1 MPTYLTRLI
10 PLASIVLLQIPTAI
24 PASAAPNCTIK
35 VCVKVYTD
43 PKTGKLII
51 SAKQNGSSTKP
62 KPTPAVTAKPT
73 VAPKP
78 IPKPT
83 PKPTLEPSPKPTPTP
98 KPSIVVSKKYLPKPV
113 VKLSLSD
120 QLAQLIPMKDIFHQ
134 PSTRALVQVPV
145 NFWTTTPETFK
156 TSVVMLGVPI
166 TVYLAHTYLWDFGDG
181 TILQTK
187 LRGGPYPDTSIRH
200 TYRGAGTY
208 FSSLTISWKGSWSA
222 SGNTSAVSG
231 GAIIQRL
238 FSQVNVVGAPS
249 KYIN

>member
-1 MPTYLTRLI
+1 MPKYLTRPV
-10 PLASIVLLQIPTAI
+10 PLVLLLLLQIPTAI
-24 PASAAPNCTIK
+24 PASAAPNCTTK

-62 KPTPAVTAKPT
+62 KPTPAVTATPTPKPT
-73 VAPKP
+73 VVPKP
-78 IPKPT
+78 IQKPTPKPT
-83 PKPTLEPSPKPTPTP
+83 PKPS
-98 KPSIVVSKKYLPKPV
+98 VVVTKKYVPKPV

-120 QLAQLIPMKDIFHQ
+120 QLAQLIPMKEIFHQ
-134 PSTRALVQVPV
+134 PSAGALVQVPV

-166 TVYLAHTYLWDFGDG
+166 TVYLAPTYLWDFGDG
-181 TILQTK
+181 RILQTK
-187 LRGGPYPDTSIRH
+187 SRGGPYPDTSIRH
-200 TYRGAGTY
+200 TYTEAGTY
-208 FSSLTISWKGSWSA
+208 VASLTISWKGSWSA

-238 FSQVNVVGAPS
+238 YSQVNVVGAPS